1 MIQKH
6 SPPYFFI
13 HVNKILIRIT
23 ILIKPVVIL
32 TIRRISEPTEAQKYF
47 TWYIVIHMA
56 NVINIKGKGISFI
69 KQLGCKLSMIDFS

>member
-13 HVNKILIRIT
+13 RVNKILIRIT

-32 TIRRISEPTEAQKYF
+32 TIRRISELAEAQKYF
-47 TWYIVIHMA
+47 TWYTVIHMA

-69 KQLGCKLSMIDFS
+69 KQLGCKLSLIDFS